1 MSNASG
7 EPENVDSANSTAVT
21 TGGRSTGILLVLA
34 PVILL
39 VTYVTSMLLPAIPVI
54 QKDFSATATTAAWIV
69 SGFLIVGTG
78 VSPLF
83 GKLGD
88 VYGKKRM
95 ILAALLCF
103 TIGVGLA
110 GFSTSI
116 YMLVLTMAVAGVGYA
131 ILPLALGMVSD
142 LFPKERVAMMQ
153 GVIMA
158 TAAIGG
164 TLGLVGGS
172 YVVQTLGWQY
182 LLYTALVGSVVL
194 VGLAATFLKETLR
207 SVQTKVDYSGA
218 FTLMGGV
225 ALLLAYLS
233 EGQSLGWF
241 SYENLAFLVIGLLL
255 TACFFVLE
263 RGNANPLI
271 QLGLLRVRNVFVA
284 NIAGIIAGLVN
295 YLLFFGFV
303 YYAELTQP
311 FGLGFSILST
321 GLALLP
327 ATMAMIVVGPIMGR
341 VVTKNGPKPVL
352 LTGSSTLVLGMLL
365 FIFNR
370 SSAVGI
376 MTDAVVASIG
386 IVCILVPIVNMV
398 TSSLPKENA
407 STGVGINWMLQ
418 NLGKSIGPILATVF
432 MTAYTVPLT
441 EAAGGKSVVVAYLP
455 SSVAFNAIFALGI
468 GFAVVVAI
476 ASLAIRN
483 YYFRDQSPT
492 SNSD

>member
-1 MSNASG
+1 MSSSTLGLGN
-7 EPENVDSANSTAVT
+7 ANSTGATVSVAT
-21 TGGRSTGILLVLA
+21 EGRSIGVLLVLA
-34 PVILL
+34 PIILL
-39 VTYVTSMLLPAIPVI
+39 VTYVTSMLLPAIPLI
-54 QKDFSATATTAAWIV
+54 QKDFATTATTAAWITT
-69 SGFLIVGTG
+69 GFLIVGTG

-95 ILAALLCF
+95 IMMALVCF

-116 YMLVLTMAVAGVGYA
+116 YMLVITMAVAGVGYA
-131 ILPLALGMVSD
+131 ILPLALGIVSD
-142 LFPKERVAMMQ
+142 LFPEEKVAMMQ

-158 TAAIGG
+158 TAAVGG

-182 LLYTALVGSVVL
+182 LLYTALVGSVAL
-194 VGLAATFLKETLR
+194 VALAAAFLKETLKSGQAR
-207 SVQTKVDYSGA
+207 VDYSGA

-225 ALLLAYLS
+225 ALLLVYLS
-233 EGQSLGWF
+233 EGQSLGWL
-241 SYENLAFLVIGLLL
+241 SYENLAFLVLGLVL
-255 TACFFVLE
+255 TSSFFVLE
-263 RGNANPLI
+263 HGRASPLI

-303 YYAELTQP
+303 YYAELPQP

-327 ATMAMIVVGPIMGR
+327 ATVAMIVVGPIMGR
-341 VVTKNGPKPVL
+341 VVAKSGPKPVL
-352 LTGSSTLVLGMLL
+352 LMGSSALVLGMLL

-370 SSAVGI
+370 ASTFGI
-376 MTDAVVASIG
+376 VMDAVVSSVG
-386 IVCILVPIVNMV
+386 IVCMLVPIVNMV
-398 TSSLPKENA
+398 TSSLPKQNA

-432 MTAYTVPLT
+432 LTAY
-441 EAAGGKSVVVAYLP
+441 ADSVTHLP
-455 SSVAFNAIFALGI
+455 SSLAFNAIFTLGI

-476 ASLAIRN
+476 TSLATEN
-483 YYFRDQSPT
+483 YFFGDRRPT
-492 SNSD
+492 VDSG